1 MNPAYTGKGFLQ
13 VTVTT
18 ESPVVPLSGAR
29 VRISDPA
36 DGTVLQELITDSS
49 GQTEPV
55 DLPTPP
61 LEYSVNDEEKKPYAS
76 YAVTVFAEGFKT
88 LHISGVQLLPDGLAV
103 QPAALTPARSGGIN
117 VKNL

>member
-36 DGTVLQELITDSS
+36 DGTVLQAVSYTHLT
-49 GQTEPV
+49 
-55 DLPTPP
+55 LPT
-61 LEYSVNDEEKKPYAS
+61 KA
-76 YAVTVFAEGFKT
+76 
-88 LHISGVQLLPDGLAV
+88 
-103 QPAALTPARSGGIN
+103 
-117 VKNL
+117 